1 MRAIEPG
8 LFSVFRLFTG
18 LRLFFSVIFT
28 VARLA
33 APDSSLRLAELLD
46 PLILMVL
53 LLVPLV
59 RSRHE
64 WIILP
69 LALIYAGV
77 GPFWVLWETLDVV
90 GTRQLPAES
99 FLALQ
104 IWGSMIVL
112 LLPAVL
118 IGWQYR
124 FWHVLVFSTGIT
136 VLNVVVIH
144 QTDYA
149 GEFESPL
156 VTGSIAARMITFI
169 VVGWLVARLMTAQ
182 RKQRD
187 DLKLANTQLA
197 HHAATLEQLAVTR
210 ERNRLA
216 RELHD
221 TLAHTLSALAVQL
234 EAVDALW
241 KVKPEQAQ
249 VRLQRSIETT
259 RSGLTETRRVLQNL
273 RATPLE
279 DLGLGLAL
287 KQLAESTAARSGVT
301 LDLHI
306 DKWLGGLSPD
316 VEQCVYRIAQEALAN
331 VVNHANAAHLTVQLI
346 RQSPYLTLTIS
357 DDGLGFAPE
366 QLSAARFGIQ
376 GMRERADMIGG
387 RLNVESQPGQGT
399 IVVLAVEVG
408 E

>member
-18 LRLFFSVIFT
+18 LRLFFSVIFA
-28 VARLA
+28 VARFA
-33 APDSSLRLAELLD
+33 APDGNFRLADLLD

-59 RSRHE
+59 RSKYER
-64 WIILP
+64 IILP

-77 GPFWVLWETLDVV
+77 GPFWVLWETLDVA
-90 GTRQLPAES
+90 GIRQLPAES

-144 QTDYA
+144 RTDYA

-156 VTGSIAARMITFI
+156 VTGSIVARMVTFM

-187 DLKLANTQLA
+187 DLKLANAQLA

-287 KQLAESTAARSGVT
+287 KQLVESTAARSGVA

-346 RQSPYLTLTIS
+346 RQSPHLTLTIS
-357 DDGLGFAPE
+357 DDGLGLRRNNCRRRGLGFKGCE
-366 QLSAARFGIQ
+366 N
-376 GMRERADMIGG
+376 G
-387 RLNVESQPGQGT
+387 RT
-399 IVVLAVEVG
+399 
-408 E
+408 